1 MRRVRRGKARLRRA
15 PRLIGFSLRYRH
27 ATYLGILIL
36 AILAPVTSAAQGVY
50 VSIPPQ
56 AYLVE
61 RLAGD
66 FVEVGVL
73 LPPGASPATYE
84 PTPKQMAALDHSQL
98 YLQIGAPFEG
108 PVLAKISDL
117 MPDLRVVDCRVG
129 VELEPI
135 GGDGHDHGFGLLDPH
150 IWLDP
155 QRMKTIA
162 DTTARA
168 LQILLPNESP
178 MIEERLAALHSA
190 IDETDVR
197 VAEALAPFAGRTLL
211 VFHPAFGYF
220 TRRYGLIQK
229 AVEVDGKAPSARRLA
244 TVVDEIRQQ
253 PVPALFFQPQFS
265 RSAAERV
272 AAALDCEL
280 VELDPMAAD
289 YLANLETMADR
300 IVGALQ

>member
-1 MRRVRRGKARLRRA
+1 MRICHTIR
-15 PRLIGFSLRYRH
+15 
-27 ATYLGILIL
+27 LGILTL
-36 AILAPVTSAAQGVY
+36 AILAPGVSGAQGVY

-56 AYLVE
+56 AFVVE
-61 RLAGD
+61 WLAGD
-66 FVEVGVL
+66 LVDVAIL

-84 PTPKQMAALDHSQL
+84 PTPKQMAALDQSQL

-108 PVLAKISDL
+108 PVLAKVSGL
-117 MPDLRVVDCRVG
+117 MPDLQIVDCRSG

-155 QRMKTIA
+155 RRMRTIA
-162 DTTARA
+162 TTTAKA
-168 LQILLPNESP
+168 LTTLVPNESLV
-178 MIEERLAALHSA
+178 IEERLVALHRA

-197 VAEALAPFAGRTLL
+197 VGEALAPLAGRTLL

-253 PVPALFFQPQFS
+253 PVTALFVQPQFS
-265 RSAAERV
+265 RSAAERM

-280 VELDPMAAD
+280 VELDPLAID
-289 YLANLETMADR
+289 YLANLETIAAR

>member
-1 MRRVRRGKARLRRA
+1 MRNGHTLCFGVL
-15 PRLIGFSLRYRH
+15 
-27 ATYLGILIL
+27 TL
-36 AILAPVTSAAQGVY
+36 AILAPVASGAQGVY

-56 AYLVE
+56 AFLVE
-61 RLAGD
+61 WMVGD
-66 FVEVGVL
+66 LVDVGIL

-84 PTPKQMAALDHSQL
+84 PTPRQMAALDHAQL
-98 YLQIGAPFEG
+98 YLQIGAPFEA
-108 PVLAKISDL
+108 PVLAKVSDL

-155 QRMKTIA
+155 RRMKTIA
-162 DTTARA
+162 DTTAKA
-168 LQILLPNESP
+168 LQTLLPNESRV
-178 MIEERLAALHSA
+178 IEERLVDLHKALDD
-190 IDETDVR
+190 IDAR
-197 VAEALAPFAGRTLL
+197 VGAALAPLAGRTLL
-211 VFHPAFGYF
+211 VFHPAYGYF

-253 PVPALFFQPQFS
+253 PVPALFVQPQFS

-272 AAALDCEL
+272 ANALDCEL
-280 VELDPMAAD
+280 VELDPLAGD

-300 IVGALQ
+300 IVRALQ

>member
-1 MRRVRRGKARLRRA
+1 MCLAFLT
-15 PRLIGFSLRYRH
+15 I
-27 ATYLGILIL
+27 
-36 AILAPVTSAAQGVY
+36 AILAPVVSGAQGVY

-56 AYLVE
+56 AFLVE
-61 RLAGD
+61 WLVGD
-66 FVEVGVL
+66 LVDVGIL

-84 PTPKQMAALDHSQL
+84 PTPKQIAALDRSQL

-108 PVLAKISDL
+108 PVLAKVAEL
-117 MPDLRVVDCRVG
+117 MPDLRIVDCRTG

-155 QRMKTIA
+155 RRMKIIA
-162 DTTARA
+162 DTTAKA
-168 LQILLPNESP
+168 LQTLLPNEAPS
-178 MIEERLAALHSA
+178 IEERLAALLKA
-190 IDETDVR
+190 IDDTDAR
-197 VAEALAPFAGRTLL
+197 VGDALAPFAGRTLL
-211 VFHPAFGYF
+211 VFHPAYGYF
-220 TRRYGLIQK
+220 TRRYGLIQR

-253 PVPALFFQPQFS
+253 PVPALFVQPQFS

-272 AAALDCEL
+272 AIALDCEL
-280 VELDPMAAD
+280 VELDPLAGE

-300 IVGALQ
+300 IVRALR